1 MFNKYSKNRKKLT
14 FALLVLAIYNI
25 IAIVEGFSFVKN
37 YLDFFKLTLLF
48 VIDYYNKII
57 DLIFLILK
65 VLNRTFN

>member
-1 MFNKYSKNRKKLT
+1 LFNKYSKNRKKLT